1 MTSSFGGRGT
11 IINISCD
18 IYDHKVELNLSVSR
32 HSHSLIM
39 IQHIDKCFL
48 WMVISYFSVTC
59 VTSSDDRA
67 RDLVL
72 ENMVMR
78 TTKFG

>member
-1 MTSSFGGRGT
+1 MTSSSGSRGT
-11 IINISCD
+11 IIQTHCD
-18 IYDHKVELNLSVSR
+18 IYDHKVELNLSVTR
-32 HSHSLIM
+32 HSHSLNM

-48 WMVISYFSVTC
+48 GIISYLSVISA
-59 VTSSDDRA
+59 TSSDDRA